1 MHWRGPTSVA
11 LALLLC
17 AACVPQRCAA
27 FSAAPVVLGAG
38 RSRAPATAARV
49 RGCRAAQAQA
59 QTATRYGLPAALGQT
74 TGAAAGSGERD
85 GPAAAPAFGGLGGD
99 IDPPLA
105 RLLLEAA
112 RAAVPGFD
120 LEGVASAASGLRVW
134 QAVLQ
139 RGRLPVETDFGDG
152 GVVWPQDPLF
162 SR

>member
-1 MHWRGPTSVA
+1 MPWRGLSTAALA

-17 AACVPQRCAA
+17 AACMLQLCAA

-38 RSRAPATAARV
+38 RGRAPTAAARV
-49 RGCRAAQAQA
+49 SRRARGQP
-59 QTATRYGLPAALGQT
+59 ATRYGLPAALGQT
-74 TGAAAGSGERD
+74 TVAAAGAGERT
-85 GPAAAPAFGGLGGD
+85 GPTVAPALGGLGGD

-120 LEGVASAASGLRVW
+120 LGGVASAAAGLRVW

-139 RGRLPVETDFGDG
+139 RGRLPVEADFGDG

>member
-1 MHWRGPTSVA
+1 MPWRGPSA
-11 LALLLC
+11 AGLPLALLLC
-17 AACVPQRCAA
+17 AACVPQLCAA
-27 FSAAPVVLGAG
+27 FSAAPVVPGAG
-38 RSRAPATAARV
+38 RGRAPVAAARV
-49 RGCRAAQAQA
+49 SRRAQGQP
-59 QTATRYGLPAALGQT
+59 ATRYGLQAALRQT
-74 TGAAAGSGERD
+74 TGAAAGAGESA
-85 GPAAAPAFGGLGGD
+85 GPIAAPAFGGFAGD

-120 LEGVASAASGLRVW
+120 LGGVASAAAGLRVW